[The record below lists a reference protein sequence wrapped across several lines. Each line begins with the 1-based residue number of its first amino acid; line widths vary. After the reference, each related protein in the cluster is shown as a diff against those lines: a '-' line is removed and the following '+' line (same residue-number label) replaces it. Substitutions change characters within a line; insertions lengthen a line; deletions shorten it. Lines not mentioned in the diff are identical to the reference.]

1 MKKTMVIDG
10 GPRRDMNT
18 AAMIAAFVEG
28 VHEGGGEAKVVRLYD
43 LDYKGCRS
51 CMITNMALSHEIGR
65 EAEVVLAN
73 NTMQVKDYSKY
84 NFAEGTSGAKQGW
97 HDKHWEE
104 DMKKAKEIGKG
115 MASDKI

>member
-43 LDYKGCRS
+43 IDYKGCRS
-51 CMITNMALSHEIGR
+51 CMACKL
-65 EAEVVLAN
+65 
-73 NTMQVKDYSKY
+73 
-84 NFAEGTSGAKQGW
+84 
-97 HDKHWEE
+97 
-104 DMKKAKEIGKG
+104 KG
-115 MASDKI
+115 QSSTCSIS